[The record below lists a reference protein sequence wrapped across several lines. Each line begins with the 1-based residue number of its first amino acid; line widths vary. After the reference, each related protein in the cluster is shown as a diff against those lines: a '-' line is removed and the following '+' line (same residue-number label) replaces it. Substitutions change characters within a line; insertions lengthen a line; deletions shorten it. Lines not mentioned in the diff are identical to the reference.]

1 VYYYTVMND
10 YRLKRIEMEWKD
22 FVHSNF
28 EKPSA
33 CRDLEQIRYYI
44 REITL
49 RIETEMKV
57 NDYVPDWAYSML
69 AQYNDVQ
76 NKILLEDFKKTYA

>member
-1 VYYYTVMND
+1 MND
-10 YRLKRIEMEWKD
+10 YQQKRIEMEWKE

-33 CRDLEQIRYYI
+33 CRNLEQIRYYI

-49 RIETEMKV
+49 RMEAEKKRH
-57 NDYVPDWAYSML
+57 DYVPDWAYAIL

-76 NKILLEDFKKTYA
+76 NKILLADFQKTYA